1 MGLVEHQLGGGFVG
15 RKSVTLTSTAGQT
28 YYTGSTTELG
38 RTFIILS
45 ALPSIA
51 PGRIRL
57 YMNSSSR
64 NLVTEISRS
73 FETKSID
80 DSIAVLADISFSAG
94 TGRAFGIDPMLYG
107 ATLQNNTNQIYY
119 TIETAGNLA
128 NSIQLSSFL
137 LEDNLDSNPSSEY
150 AISNRRNVV
159 LSSDSMISGARF
171 LGSASI
177 STGSSG
183 VSIVNTST
191 PKTYLLLSASSFPNP
206 VSQSCRV
213 RLYSIPLT
221 SVPSTEISR
230 SFNGQPTSGSGL
242 IVDFLIESGAK
253 FLPFTPISFG
263 SNLSTVLTSQNLT
276 ETPVQSEVYY
286 IIDNLHTASVQHNV
300 HLGIYSL
307 ED

>member
-1 MGLVEHQLGGGFVG
+1 MGLVEHQLGGGVVG
-15 RKSVTLTSTAGQT
+15 RKTVTVTSPSGQQ
-28 YYTGSTTELG
+28 YYTGSTAELG

-45 ALPSIA
+45 ALTVNSPS
-51 PGRIRL
+51 RIRL

-64 NLVTEISRS
+64 NVITEISRS

-80 DSIAVLADISFSAG
+80 DSIALIADISFSAG
-94 TGRAFGIDPMLYG
+94 QNRAFGIDPMLYG
-107 ATLQNNTNQIYY
+107 ATFQNTNQIYY

-128 NSIQLSSFL
+128 NSIQFSSFL
-137 LEDNLDSNPSSEY
+137 LEDNVDADPTSDY

-159 LSSDSMISGARF
+159 LSSDSMVSGARF

-183 VSIVNTST
+183 MSIVTTST

-213 RLYSIPLT
+213 RLYSIPLN
-221 SVPSTEISR
+221 SVPSAEVSR
-230 SFNGQPTSGSGL
+230 SFTGQPTSGSGL
-242 IVDFLIESGAK
+242 IVDFLMESGAK

-263 SNLSTVLTSQNLT
+263 SNLATVLTSQNLI
-276 ETPVQSEVYY
+276 ESPVQSEVYY